1 MKRANP
7 GGTDVITNSDF
18 SMLAKLAVRVQAA
31 PELSEEDIKRVQRLV
46 TMGLARDFSAFHG
59 TRTPV
64 RLRIWGITSAGKA
77 VLEQKSFTD
86 AREPRR
92 LNFLKDQE

>member
-1 MKRANP
+1 M
-7 GGTDVITNSDF
+7 ITNTDF
-18 SMLAKLAVRVQAA
+18 KTLAKLAVRVQAA
-31 PELSEEDIKRVQRLV
+31 PELSEEDIKRIQRLV

-64 RLRIWGITSAGKA
+64 RLRIWGITSAGRA

-92 LNFLKDQE
+92 LDFLGKKE